1 MKNFQAIISVII
13 FSICYYSCAPK
24 KIEKNYNIE
33 GNWSTLTLSDSLYTE
48 YFFSEDT
55 LETFNLDWEFLPR
68 AIYEVEK
75 DSVTLKSTVENSVA
89 IKYKISFPDSNKL
102 VLENLNTKLI
112 LTKIPDNQYTI
123 DDLIRNG
130 FFKYDYDDPVF
141 DSLKADFIV
150 NVFRIRE
157 IRYLIDNEML
167 NKDTLI
173 TLWNSQLLT
182 DSTNQEYYKNL
193 IKEIK

>member
-1 MKNFQAIISVII
+1 MKNFQSIILVII
-13 FSICYYSCAPK
+13 FSICYSCAPK
-24 KIEKNYNIE
+24 KIEKSYIIE

-48 YFFSEDT
+48 YFFSGDT

-112 LTKIPDNQYTI
+112 FTKIPDNQYTI

-130 FFKYDYDDPVF
+130 IFKYDYDDPVF
-141 DSLKADFIV
+141 DSLKADFID

-173 TLWNSQLLT
+173 TFWNSQLLA

>member
-1 MKNFQAIISVII
+1 MKNFQAIILVII
-13 FSICYYSCAPK
+13 FSICYSCTPK
-24 KIEKNYNIE
+24 KIEKSYIIE
-33 GNWSTLTLSDSLYTE
+33 GNWSTLTLFDSLYTE
-48 YFFSEDT
+48 CFFSGDT

-112 LTKIPDNQYTI
+112 LTKIPDSQYTI

-130 FFKYDYDDPVF
+130 IFKYDYDDPVF
-141 DSLKADFIV
+141 DSLKADFID

-173 TLWNSQLLT
+173 TLWNSQLLA

>member
-1 MKNFQAIISVII
+1 
-13 FSICYYSCAPK
+13 
-24 KIEKNYNIE
+24 
-33 GNWSTLTLSDSLYTE
+33 
-48 YFFSEDT
+48 
-55 LETFNLDWEFLPR
+55 
-68 AIYEVEK
+68 
-75 DSVTLKSTVENSVA
+75 
-89 IKYKISFPDSNKL
+89 
-102 VLENLNTKLI
+102 
-112 LTKIPDNQYTI
+112 
-123 DDLIRNG
+123 LIRNG

-141 DSLKADFIV
+141 DSLKADFIN

-173 TLWNSQLLT
+173 TFWNSQLVA